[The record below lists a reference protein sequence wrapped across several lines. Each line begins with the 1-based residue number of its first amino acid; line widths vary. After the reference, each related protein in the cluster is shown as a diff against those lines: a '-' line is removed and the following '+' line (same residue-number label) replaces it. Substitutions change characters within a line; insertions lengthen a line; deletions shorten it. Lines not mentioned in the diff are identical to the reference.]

1 MIKSG
6 KPKSIK
12 GNILGSKIAGLTLD
26 PLTKSINKLG
36 KADTNKVYLWIYTAG
51 MTLLKLCQSD
61 TIITILKNTLK
72 NYKINLLINSLVIN
86 IPFIKD
92 WARSKEM

>member
-1 MIKSG
+1 MTSKDIKDVAENLLSEAFVNDALNLSWILKSG

-36 KADTNKVYLWIYTAG
+36 KADTNKV
-51 MTLLKLCQSD
+51 
-61 TIITILKNTLK
+61 
-72 NYKINLLINSLVIN
+72 
-86 IPFIKD
+86 
-92 WARSKEM
+92 

>member
-26 PLTKSINKLG
+26 PLTKSINKFG
-36 KADTNKVYLWIYTAG
+36 KADTNKVYMWINTAG
-51 MTLLKLCQSD
+51 MTLLKLHQLD
-61 TIITILKNTLK
+61 TIITILKNILK
-72 NYKINLLINSLVIN
+72 NYKNNLLIKSLVIN
-86 IPFIKD
+86 IPSIKD
-92 WARSKEM
+92 WVRSKEM

>member
-1 MIKSG
+1 MTSKDIKDVTENLLSEAFINDALNLSWIIKSG

-36 KADTNKVYLWIYTAG
+36 KTDTNKV
-51 MTLLKLCQSD
+51 
-61 TIITILKNTLK
+61 
-72 NYKINLLINSLVIN
+72 
-86 IPFIKD
+86 
-92 WARSKEM
+92 

>member
-26 PLTKSINKLG
+26 PLTKSINKFG
-36 KADTNKVYLWIYTAG
+36 KADTNKVYL
-51 MTLLKLCQSD
+51 
-61 TIITILKNTLK
+61 
-72 NYKINLLINSLVIN
+72 
-86 IPFIKD
+86 
-92 WARSKEM
+92 

>member
-1 MIKSG
+1 MTSKDIKDVTENLLSEAFINDALNLSWIIKSG

-36 KADTNKVYLWIYTAG
+36 KADTNKV
-51 MTLLKLCQSD
+51 
-61 TIITILKNTLK
+61 
-72 NYKINLLINSLVIN
+72 
-86 IPFIKD
+86 
-92 WARSKEM
+92 

>member
-1 MIKSG
+1 MTSKDIKDVAENLLSEAFINDALNLSWIIKSG

-36 KADTNKVYLWIYTAG
+36 KADTNKV
-51 MTLLKLCQSD
+51 
-61 TIITILKNTLK
+61 
-72 NYKINLLINSLVIN
+72 
-86 IPFIKD
+86 
-92 WARSKEM
+92 

>member
-26 PLTKSINKLG
+26 PLTKSINKFG
-36 KADTNKVYLWIYTAG
+36 KADTNKVYMWINAAG

-61 TIITILKNTLK
+61 TTITILKNITGIIQYNQYYK
-72 NYKINLLINSLVIN
+72 NTMNNYCEVS
-86 IPFIKD
+86 
-92 WARSKEM
+92 